1 MRKLF
6 IHIRSWIKVISLVI
20 VASIVVIASI
30 AIIYKPTYSVSLNGE
45 FIGYTKN
52 KSELQS
58 KINDYIDNGDGENIA
73 FVQVNNLPEYN
84 MCLLKKDIETN
95 DEEIFAKV
103 KQSGT
108 AYYTYYAILDG
119 EEEKLYVATFEEA
132 EKAVQG
138 LKDKNSKNKDEVS
151 IKEKFFAEP
160 KEIVSSEE
168 VISKLYEKVEEPKP
182 QTTTV
187 ASRSSSS
194 SSSGPSSSVKY
205 ASGANTSSKKVAIGI
220 NLIRPVA
227 GSVTSRFGGRW
238 GSTHK
243 GIDIG
248 ASKGTPI
255 KAAASGTVVSSNTGY
270 NGGYGNYIVIS
281 HGNGI
286 ETAYGHC
293 SALYVKAGQKV
304 SQGEVIAAVG
314 NTGRSYGNHL
324 HLEIRVNGVA
334 QNPQNYLY

>member
-1 MRKLF
+1 MKKLL
-6 IHIRSWIKVISLVI
+6 IHIKIWTRLSCLAVIATVLVI
-20 VASIVVIASI
+20 GGFAF
-30 AIIYKPTYSVSLNGE
+30 IYKPTYSVTLNGE

-52 KSELQS
+52 KTNLQS
-58 KINDYIDNGDGENIA
+58 KINDYIENGNGDNIA
-73 FVQVNNLPEYN
+73 FVQVDNLPEYSL
-84 MCLLKKDIETN
+84 CLLKKDINTN
-95 DEEIFAKV
+95 DEEIFTKV
-103 KQSGT
+103 SQSGT
-108 AYYTYYAILDG
+108 PYYVYYAILDG
-119 EEEKLYVATFEEA
+119 EEEKLYVSNFEEA

-138 LKDKNSKNKDEVS
+138 LKDKNSKNKDEIS
-151 IKEKFFAEP
+151 IKEKFFAEA
-160 KEIVSSEE
+160 KDIVSSEE
-168 VISKLYEKVEEPKP
+168 AISKLYEKIDEPAK
-182 QTTTV
+182 TTTTK
-187 ASRSSSS
+187 S

-205 ASGANTSSKKVAIGI
+205 ASGSNTSGKKIAIGI
-220 NLIRPVA
+220 NLIRPIS
-227 GSVTSRFGGRW
+227 GTVTSRFGGRW
-238 GSTHK
+238 GTTHK

-248 ASKGTPI
+248 APRGTKI
-255 KAAASGTVVSSNTGY
+255 RAAASGTVISSNTGY

>member
-1 MRKLF
+1 MKILKYRKGKGNEYKIITDKDEYKLYDD
-6 IHIRSWIKVISLVI
+6 IIIK
-20 VASIVVIASI
+20 
-30 AIIYKPTYSVSLNGE
+30 Y
-45 FIGYTKN
+45 
-52 KSELQS
+52 EL
-58 KINDYIDNGDGENIA
+58 
-73 FVQVNNLPEYN
+73 
-84 MCLLKKDIETN
+84 LLKKDIETN
-95 DEEIFAKV
+95 DDEIFNKV

-108 AYYTYYAILDG
+108 AYYKYYVILDD

-151 IKEKFFAEP
+151 IGEKFFAEP
-160 KEIVSSEE
+160 KDIVSSEE
-168 VISKLYEKVEEPKP
+168 VISKLYEKVEEQPVG
-182 QTTTV
+182 T
-187 ASRSSSS
+187 
-194 SSSGPSSSVKY
+194 SSGSGTNRSAGAPSSSVKY
-205 ASGANTSSKKVAIGI
+205 ASGSNTSGKKVAIGI
-220 NLIRPVA
+220 NLIRPIS
-227 GSVTSRFGGRW
+227 GTVTSRFGGRW

-304 SQGEVIAAVG
+304 SQGDVIAAVG